1 MSLFRDVRGNRHDGS
16 CVGLSG
22 KQQKGN
28 PINTCYEQLR
38 SGPVFEN
45 LVCLLFRSFSW
56 GRSGS
61 KMLTFFAGGQLL
73 VNRTDI
79 NLINLLTPEIN
90 NQIPLTNFKAF
101 VYSICWENLKNRSTN
116 FLFGD
121 QMNAFIPITRKC
133 DFELKFWRDFSC
145 SSLCVQ

>member
-1 MSLFRDVRGNRHDGS
+1 
-16 CVGLSG
+16 
-22 KQQKGN
+22 
-28 PINTCYEQLR
+28 
-38 SGPVFEN
+38 
-45 LVCLLFRSFSW
+45 
-56 GRSGS
+56 
-61 KMLTFFAGGQLL
+61 MLTFFAGGQLL

-90 NQIPLTNFKAF
+90 KQIPLTNFKAF

-133 DFELKFWRDFSC
+133 DFELKF
-145 SSLCVQ
+145 